1 MNGCLMAIFLAIA
14 ENSKLKFIN
23 SECNAVGI
31 VEKINM
37 KLAAT
42 EITPKPKI
50 VIEST
55 EHEDQL
61 KKILEMSKRECLII
75 NAVPTKINLEPIIEV
90 P

>member
-1 MNGCLMAIFLAIA
+1 MVTPTSFIAVMNGCLMAIFLAIA

-31 VEKINM
+31 VEKINK

-42 EITPKPKI
+42 EITPKLKT

-55 EHEDQL
+55 EHEDRL
-61 KKILEMSKRECLII
+61 KRILEMCKR
-75 NAVPTKINLEPIIEV
+75 
-90 P
+90 